1 MQLLRSLASA
11 FRFSTST
18 LRTQV
23 FSTLTNTQLATPE
36 LMRLALIKRIPFHS
50 RVSQVSLYHG
60 KRVRHAV
67 KSCFSEKK

>member
-1 MQLLRSLASA
+1 MQLLRSLVSA

-36 LMRLALIKRIPFHS
+36 LMRL
-50 RVSQVSLYHG
+50 
-60 KRVRHAV
+60 
-67 KSCFSEKK
+67 